1 MAVVATRNAG
11 MLVLALWL
19 ILHGLMSFLLIAIPP
34 AVPGA
39 LALVA
44 GVLILLG
51 R

>member
-1 MAVVATRNAG
+1 MAAVAPRNAG

-19 ILHGLMSFLLIAIPP
+19 ILHGVMSFVAIALPP
-34 AVPGA
+34 GVSGA